1 MLRFGMIV
9 GLMALF
15 LGSMVSSPAMAC
27 PFCSAVAQTF
37 TEEMDSM
44 DVAVIAKL
52 VEAPK
57 PVGDI
62 TTAEQLPKATFVVQD
77 VLKGGQHVQ
86 VGQRLEAIYLGNAPV
101 GTAFLMMAV
110 DPPRLSWSTPLAVTA
125 RSRQYLK
132 TIASLPRDYASS
144 PEKHAKRL
152 EFFLNYLE
160 DAEEMLARDAY
171 DEFARAPYAV
181 VKLLAPKL
189 SRETLIAWIR
199 NPDVPT
205 SRRRLYFTL
214 LGVCGNREDARFLE
228 ELLTS
233 DDPKQRGGLDAL
245 IGCYLTLR
253 GADGLPL
260 IEELFLKNE
269 QADYSE
275 TYAAIMAL
283 RFHGTDG
290 GVIPQQRIV
299 QSLRL
304 MLDRPK
310 LADLVIPDLARWE
323 DWQSMPR
330 LVELFKQSD
339 EKTSWVRV
347 PIINYLRACPLPE
360 AKRYLD
366 ELEKLDPVAFRRA
379 TTFFPVVVPPDST
392 SPNP

>member
-1 MLRFGMIV
+1 MVRLWAIAAV
-9 GLMALF
+9 VALGVVTF
-15 LGSMVSSPAMAC
+15 VASPVAAC

-52 VEAPK
+52 IMAAP
-57 PVGDI
+57 PVGDLA
-62 TTAEQLPKATFVVQD
+62 TAEQLPKAKFVVED
-77 VLKGGQHVQ
+77 VLKGGQHIR
-86 VGQRLEAIYLGNAPV
+86 VGQQVEAIYLGNAPV
-101 GTAFLMMAV
+101 GTLFLMLAV
-110 DPPRLSWSTPLAVTA
+110 DPPRLNWSTPLAVTP
-125 RSRQYLK
+125 RSRNYLK
-132 TIASLPRDYASS
+132 TIASLPRDYAAS

-152 EFFLNYLE
+152 EFFLNHLE

-171 DEFARAPYAV
+171 DEFARAPYAA

-189 SRETLIAWIR
+189 DRQKLLQWIR

-214 LGVCGNREDARFLE
+214 LGVCGTREDTRFLE

-233 DDPKQRGGLDAL
+233 EDPKQRGGLDAL
-245 IGCYLTLR
+245 IGCYLTLK

-290 GVIPQQRIV
+290 GVIPQRRIV
-299 QSLRL
+299 ESLRM
-304 MLDRPK
+304 MLARPK

-323 DWQSMPR
+323 DWESMPR

-360 AKRYLD
+360 AKRYLE

-379 TTFFPVVVPPDST
+379 TTFFPIVAPSDNST
-392 SPNP
+392 PKP